1 MAGKAM
7 AGTVKA
13 GKRTRN
19 LRRVSMI
26 VPRGLSWLA
35 WEVNCEFF
43 IGPYVVVDD
52 GEAGEL
58 IGAARF
64 SDDGIGVLED
74 LFDGHGVH
82 LAAVVVAGLDG
93 VLEVAAGGLGGEVVG
108 DDVAGAAL
116 LLDPGEVGHGD
127 PDGLAVDGEADVGGV
142 GVAGGGGH
150 GGVPPSGG
158 GAFGRPPGRR
168 RVIF

>member
-1 MAGKAM
+1 M
-7 AGTVKA
+7 AGTAKA

-35 WEVNCEFF
+35 WEVDCEF
-43 IGPYVVVDD
+43 ILGPYVVVDD
-52 GEAGEL
+52 GGAGEL

-82 LAAVVVAGLDG
+82 LAAGVVAGLDG
-93 VLEVAAGGLGGEVVG
+93 GLGGAAGGLGGE
-108 DDVAGAAL
+108 
-116 LLDPGEVGHGD
+116 
-127 PDGLAVDGEADVGGV
+127 
-142 GVAGGGGH
+142 GGGDG
-150 GGVPPSGG
+150 
-158 GAFGRPPGRR
+158 
-168 RVIF
+168 

>member
-74 LFDGHGVH
+74 LFGGHGVH
-82 LAAVVVAGLDG
+82 LGAVVVARLDC
-93 VLEVAAGGLGGEVVG
+93 VREVAAGGLGGG
-108 DDVAGAAL
+108 GVARYVRGAAAL
-116 LLDPGEVGHGD
+116 LCRGEVGPGD
-127 PDGLAVDGEADVGGV
+127 PD
-142 GVAGGGGH
+142 
-150 GGVPPSGG
+150 
-158 GAFGRPPGRR
+158 
-168 RVIF
+168 